1 MLGVQN
7 GILQIVGGAELPPH
21 SWPFLV
27 QLSRGGDAPL
37 QEIWCGGAVISDT
50 YILTAAHC
58 FKGSVCV
65 GAGGGG
71 ASSVDLKLPVT

>member
-27 QLSRGGDAPL
+27 QLSRGAMRRFKRSGV
-37 QEIWCGGAVISDT
+37 AV
-50 YILTAAHC
+50 L
-58 FKGSVCV
+58 
-65 GAGGGG
+65 
-71 ASSVDLKLPVT
+71 